1 MDQKLY
7 EIEKLASDNFPKL
20 LTLNVR
26 VIEQSVTEN
35 NNIIIIPTI
44 RPIFLPLSARTT
56 INQFVVLIFCLN

>member
-26 VIEQSVTEN
+26 VIEQSMVDLEVDVFEKDAEKDTD
-35 NNIIIIPTI
+35 
-44 RPIFLPLSARTT
+44 
-56 INQFVVLIFCLN
+56 